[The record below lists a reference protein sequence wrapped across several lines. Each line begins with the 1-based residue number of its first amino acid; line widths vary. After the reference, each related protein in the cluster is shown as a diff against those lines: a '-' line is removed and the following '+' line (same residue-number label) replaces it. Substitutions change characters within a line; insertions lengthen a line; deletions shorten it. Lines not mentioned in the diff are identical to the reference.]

1 MKKVYFMFTLLT
13 AMLFAYPSFAAP
25 PDLTVFYIPVV
36 ADITTND
43 CDSTACGTIELDDSK
58 GMFGVKYGLFTA
70 VKIKTVTAEHGN
82 RSHYGLGFNVDYE
95 LTDGMT
101 VFAGGSMYTG
111 FDDEEHSYDVMGG
124 ELTGLV
130 NFGVEA
136 PIYKN
141 LGLRIQLIPNLLTS
155 AGLYAKF

>member
-1 MKKVYFMFTLLT
+1 MKGFTLMFTLLT
-13 AMLFAYPSFAAP
+13 AMLFAAPSFSAS
-25 PDLTVFYIPVV
+25 PDFTVFYMPVV
-36 ADITTND
+36 ADITTKD

-58 GMFGVKYGLFTA
+58 GMFGAQYGLFTA

-82 RSHYGLGFNVDYE
+82 RSHYGAGFSFNYE

-101 VFAGGSMYTG
+101 VFAGASLYSG
-111 FDDEEHSYDVMGG
+111 FEDEEHRYDVLGG
-124 ELTGLV
+124 QITGLA
-130 NFGVEA
+130 NFGIEA

-141 LGLRIQLIPNLLTS
+141 LGLRVQVIPNVLTA